1 MRRFV
6 PPSLAFLM
14 AHIVFLGAAIAIVAL
29 H

>member
-6 PPSLAFLM
+6 PPSLVFLM
-14 AHIVFLGAAIAIVAL
+14 AHILFVGGAIAIVAL